1 MTAQAHRCVYAGR
14 AAQQG
19 EQKQGAFADAPFF
32 PLRAPFVKEDREH
45 PGEVDRGEVDQYNF
59 HIWPLFSACR
69 QKPGRFWIRILSYHI
84 FEVPKRG
91 GRKD

>member
-45 PGEVDRGEVDQYNF
+45 PGKVDRGEVDQYNF
-59 HIWPLFSACR
+59 SYVAPFFGPPAEAGQVLDQDS
-69 QKPGRFWIRILSYHI
+69 ILSH
-84 FEVPKRG
+84 F
-91 GRKD
+91 